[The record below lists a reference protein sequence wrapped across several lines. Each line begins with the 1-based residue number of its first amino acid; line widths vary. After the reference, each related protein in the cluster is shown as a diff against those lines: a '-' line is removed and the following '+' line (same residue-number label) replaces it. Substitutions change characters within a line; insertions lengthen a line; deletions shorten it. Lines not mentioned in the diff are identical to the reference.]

1 MVSAGSPGVQ
11 EILRCESPGVIP
23 TSIGGNGG
31 ASANFTGTEAVESW
45 VPWSG
50 ELMMYCTH
58 SVLLIGFAE
67 ERDVTLGSSQGCT
80 PASEEMSTICWAL
93 TLNASVCCV
102 GVWSRKD

>member
-50 ELMMYCTH
+50 ELTMNCTH

-67 ERDVTLGSSQGCT
+67 ECDVTLGSSQGC
-80 PASEEMSTICWAL
+80 PASEEMSTISWAL
-93 TLNASVCCV
+93 TLNAPVCCV
-102 GVWSRKD
+102 GGWSRKE